1 LKIKLGMQEER
12 FQNIKDLNTRDLK
25 KQEIIFPRKKKK
37 EKDKEKKRVVP
48 VRKVEREW
56 MEMREKERERER
68 K

>member
-1 LKIKLGMQEER
+1 MQEER

-48 VRKVEREW
+48 VRKVERE
-56 MEMREKERERER
+56 
-68 K
+68 